1 MLNCLNID
9 CDTDL
14 LVVGINIGD
23 WTCLWFDFLNEQ
35 EWDKC
40 NLWCSGASVI
50 NSVGITPRLHLYTSV
65 GIILWTFDDRLSST
79 VGHLWLQCVCTLQG
93 HGHIFPNE
101 GLNYF
106 FIMQKTYWDIF
117 LKPCVLIKIL
127 ICWVM
132 YSIYSEHCVNGQP
145 SLFANNKDSLVLS
158 WTAMGWQCKPN
169 PLVTIAW
176 RPLRTNT
183 FLLKI
188 WLSIIES

>member
-9 CDTDL
+9 CDTDF
-14 LVVGINIGD
+14 LVLGINIGD

-50 NSVGITPRLHLYTSV
+50 ECRNYSQITFIHISRDYPMNFWWPTFLDIFGFNVYVRYKDMDTYFPMKAL
-65 GIILWTFDDRLSST
+65 IIFLSCRKLTQTF
-79 VGHLWLQCVCTLQG
+79 
-93 HGHIFPNE
+93 
-101 GLNYF
+101 
-106 FIMQKTYWDIF
+106 F

-145 SLFANNKDSLVLS
+145 SLFANNKGSLVLS
-158 WTAMGWQCKPN
+158 WTAMGWLCKPN
-169 PLVTIAW
+169 PLVTIAR

-183 FLLKI
+183 LLLKI